1 LLFLVLKGENM
12 AKDYL
17 EEMLGKN
24 ERILLRAR
32 KHWSVLFG
40 NIVLEI
46 VLVIALIVISF
57 ALLPIVAFP
66 VVPLGFFLVLVPLIG
81 MVRDFLVWYNRQ
93 YIVTNRRVIQTAGV
107 FSKDVVDSSL
117 EKVNDVKLSQSFW
130 GRLFDYGDIEILT
143 ASEVGANVFRSI
155 GEPIKFKTAMLN
167 AKERLGFEGEMGVQ
181 AQVTSDIP
189 SLIARLD
196 DLRQK
201 GIISEGEFQQ
211 KKTDLLSKM

>member
-1 LLFLVLKGENM
+1 M
-12 AKDYL
+12 AKDYI
-17 EEMLGKN
+17 EEMLGQN

-46 VLVIALIVISF
+46 VLILALIVVTIILS
-57 ALLPIVAFP
+57 PIVAFP
-66 VVPLGFFLVLVPLIG
+66 VAPLAFFLVLVPLVG
-81 MVRDFLVWYNRQ
+81 MARDVMLWYNRQ
-93 YIVTNRRVIQTAGV
+93 YVVTNRRVIQTSGV

-130 GRLFDYGDIEILT
+130 GRLLDYGDIEILT

-155 GEPIKFKTAMLN
+155 GDPITFKTAMLN
-167 AKERLGFEGEMGVQ
+167 AKERLEFGDVAGAQ
-181 AQVTSDIP
+181 AAVMADIP

-196 DLRQK
+196 DLRKK
-201 GIISEGEFQQ
+201 GLITEAEFQA
-211 KKTDLLSKM
+211 KKTELLAKM

>member
-1 LLFLVLKGENM
+1 M

-17 EEMLGKN
+17 EEMLGEN
-24 ERILLRAR
+24 EQILLRAR

-40 NIVLEI
+40 NIALEI
-46 VLVIALIVISF
+46 VLISALIVAIIV
-57 ALLPIVAFP
+57 LLPVVAFP
-66 VVPLGFFLVLVPLIG
+66 VAPLGFFLVLVPLIG

-93 YIVTNRRVIQTAGV
+93 YIVTNRRVIQTSGV

-167 AKERLGFEGEMGVQ
+167 AKERLGFDELGG
-181 AQVTSDIP
+181 TSRISSDIP
-189 SLIARLD
+189 SLIADLD
-196 DLRQK
+196 ELRKK
-201 GIISEGEFQQ
+201 GIISEQEFQQ
-211 KKTDLLSKM
+211 KKTELLAKM

>member
-1 LLFLVLKGENM
+1 
-12 AKDYL
+12 
-17 EEMLGKN
+17 
-24 ERILLRAR
+24 
-32 KHWSVLFG
+32 
-40 NIVLEI
+40 
-46 VLVIALIVISF
+46 
-57 ALLPIVAFP
+57 VAFP
-66 VVPLGFFLVLVPLIG
+66 VAPLGFFLVLVPLFG
-81 MVRDFLVWYNRQ
+81 MLRDFLVWYNRQ

-117 EKVNDVKLSQSFW
+117 EKVNDVKMSQSFW
-130 GRLFDYGDIEILT
+130 GRLFDYGDVEILT

-181 AQVTSDIP
+181 AHVTTDIP

-201 GIISEGEFQQ
+201 GVISEAEFQQ
-211 KKTDLLSKM
+211 KKTDLLAKM

>member
-1 LLFLVLKGENM
+1 M

-17 EEMLGKN
+17 EEMLGEN
-24 ERILLRAR
+24 ETILLRAR

-46 VLVIALIVISF
+46 VLIVALIVISF
-57 ALLPIVAFP
+57 ILLPLVAFP
-66 VVPLGFFLVLVPLIG
+66 VVPLGFVLVLVPLAG

-117 EKVNDVKLSQSFW
+117 EKVNDVKMSQSFW

-167 AKERLGFEGEMGVQ
+167 AKERMGFEGELGTQ
-181 AQVTSDIP
+181 AVHTANDIP

-201 GIISEGEFQQ
+201 GIISEQEFQQ
-211 KKTDLLSKM
+211 KKAELLAKM

>member
-1 LLFLVLKGENM
+1 M

-17 EEMLGKN
+17 EEMLGEN
-24 ERILLRAR
+24 EAILLRAR

-40 NIVLEI
+40 NIILEI
-46 VLVIALIVISF
+46 FLIIALIVISF
-57 ALLPIVAFP
+57 ILLPLVAFP
-66 VVPLGFFLVLVPLIG
+66 VVPLGFALVLVPLFG

-117 EKVNDVKLSQSFW
+117 EKVNDVKMSQSFW

-155 GEPIKFKTAMLN
+155 GEPVKFKTAMLN
-167 AKERLGFEGEMGVQ
+167 AKERLGFDEMGSGVR
-181 AQVTSDIP
+181 AMDDIP
-189 SLIARLD
+189 TQIAGLD
-196 DLRQK
+196 DLRK
-201 GIISEGEFQQ
+201 RGIISEQEFQQ
-211 KKTDLLSKM
+211 KKTELLAKM

>member
-1 LLFLVLKGENM
+1 M

-17 EEMLGKN
+17 ETMLGEN
-24 ERILLRAR
+24 EHILLRAR

-46 VLVIALIVISF
+46 VLIIALIVAAIV
-57 ALLPIVAFP
+57 LLPIVAFP
-66 VVPLGFFLVLVPLIG
+66 VAPLGFILVLVPLVG
-81 MVRDFLVWYNRQ
+81 MVRDSLIWYNRQ
-93 YIVTNRRVIQTAGV
+93 YIVTNRRVIQSSGV

-167 AKERLGFEGEMGVQ
+167 AKERLGFDHEAGMESHSV
-181 AQVTSDIP
+181 APDIP
-189 SLIARLD
+189 ALIARLD
-196 DLRQK
+196 DLRKK

-211 KKTDLLSKM
+211 KKSELLAKM

>member
-1 LLFLVLKGENM
+1 M

-17 EEMLGKN
+17 EEMLGNN

-40 NIVLEI
+40 NIALEI
-46 VLVIALIVISF
+46 VLIFALIVAIF
-57 ALLPIVAFP
+57 VLLPIVAFP
-66 VVPLGFFLVLVPLIG
+66 IAPLGFLLVLVPLIG

-117 EKVNDVKLSQSFW
+117 EKVNDVKMSQSFW

-167 AKERLGFEGEMGVQ
+167 AKERLGFEGELGVQ
-181 AQVTSDIP
+181 AVQTANDVP

-201 GIISEGEFQQ
+201 GIISEAEFQL
-211 KKTDLLSKM
+211 KKTELLSKM

>member
-1 LLFLVLKGENM
+1 M

-17 EEMLGKN
+17 EEMLGEN
-24 ERILLRAR
+24 EQILLRAR

-40 NIVLEI
+40 NIALEI
-46 VLVIALIVISF
+46 VLIAVLIVAII
-57 ALLPIVAFP
+57 ALLPLVAFP
-66 VVPLGFFLVLVPLIG
+66 VAPLGFFLVLVPLFG
-81 MVRDFLVWYNRQ
+81 MLRDFLVWYNRQ

-117 EKVNDVKLSQSFW
+117 EKVNDVKMSQSFW

-155 GEPIKFKTAMLN
+155 GQPIKFKTAMLN

-181 AQVTSDIP
+181 SHVTTDIP

-201 GIISEGEFQQ
+201 GIVSEQEFQQ
-211 KKTDLLSKM
+211 KKAELLEKM

>member
-1 LLFLVLKGENM
+1 M

-17 EEMLGKN
+17 EEMLGEN
-24 ERILLRAR
+24 EHILLRAR

-46 VLVIALIVISF
+46 VLIAVLIVAII
-57 ALLPIVAFP
+57 ALLPFVAFP
-66 VVPLGFFLVLVPLIG
+66 MAPLGFFLILVPLIG
-81 MVRDFLVWYNRQ
+81 MTRDFLIWYNRQ

-117 EKVNDVKLSQSFW
+117 EKVNDVKLSQSFG

-167 AKERLGFEGEMGVQ
+167 AKERMGFEDEAGPQ
-181 AQVTSDIP
+181 AVRATPDIP
-189 SLIARLD
+189 NLIARLD
-196 DLRQK
+196 DLRKK
-201 GIISEGEFQQ
+201 GVISEQEFQQ
-211 KKTDLLSKM
+211 KKAELLAKM